1 MRRFWKRYCG
11 FARCSMEMR
20 MAYRMGFFFNWLSSL
35 VGLLVS
41 VFLWRVLFQ
50 AQSTIQ
56 GYDWNQMILY
66 ALIVAFLNATLSM
79 GTEMNLSEKI
89 LDGSIASD
97 LTKPVDIQ
105 HMSFF
110 QALGESAVEGGI
122 SLAVISVLAVLLTD
136 LSAYADPVRLLLFAL
151 SLVLAFLLKFCL
163 AYLGGLLCFFTSN
176 GFGVVYL
183 RQVITDIFSGAMLP
197 LSFYPLW
204 FQKISGVL
212 PFQASVY
219 LPTQIFLGRVEGTEL
234 AVTLL
239 VQFAWVVVLWIGA
252 RFCFRLAVRK
262 ITIQGG

>member
-1 MRRFWKRYCG
+1 MRRFWKRYWG
-11 FARCSMEMR
+11 FARCSIEMR

-35 VGLLVS
+35 VGLIVS
-41 VFLWRVLFQ
+41 IFLWRVLF
-50 AQSTIQ
+50 AVQSTVQ

-66 ALIVAFLNATLSM
+66 ALIVALLNATLSF

-110 QALGESAVEGGI
+110 QALGESVVEGGV
-122 SLAVISVLAVLLTD
+122 SLAVVSVLAVLLTD
-136 LSAYADPVRLLLFAL
+136 LSAYLFPARILLFVL
-151 SLVLAFLLKFCL
+151 SLALAFLLKFCL

-176 GFGVVYL
+176 GYGVVYL

-204 FQKISGVL
+204 FQKVAEVL

-219 LPTQIFLGRVEGTEL
+219 LPTQVFLGRVEGRDLLT
-234 AVTLL
+234 TLL
-239 VQFAWVVVLWIGA
+239 LQAFWVAVLWIGA

-262 ITIQGG
+262 VTIQGG